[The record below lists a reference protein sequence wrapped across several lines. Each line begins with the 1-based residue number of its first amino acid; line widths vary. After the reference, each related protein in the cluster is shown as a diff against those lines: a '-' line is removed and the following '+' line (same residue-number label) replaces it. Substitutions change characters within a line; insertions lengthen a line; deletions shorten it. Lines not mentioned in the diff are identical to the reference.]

1 MMMIA
6 PIRNE
11 NDHRAALEE
20 IDRLWGAAP
29 GSADGDRLDVLATLV
44 DAFERD
50 RPGLPD
56 LDPVE
61 LIRVTMEEEGH
72 SQADLAAVLGSRSR
86 ASEILARRRAL
97 TLPMVYQISAAWRI
111 PAEQLVRP
119 YRLENSAPPARRMQA
134 RG

>member
-1 MMMIA
+1 MMMIG
-6 PIRNE
+6 PIRSE

-20 IDRLWGAAP
+20 IDRLWGALP

-97 TLPMVYQISAAWRI
+97 TLPMVHQISAAWRI

-119 YRLENSAPPARRMQA
+119 YRLENSVPPARRRQA
-134 RG
+134 SG